1 MDKILLSLFIIF
13 VSAKL
18 AGEIFERLR
27 LPALVGEIAVGMVIG
42 SYFPT
47 LLRPHTVYEVVAEFG
62 VVILLFAVGLET
74 PVKELIKVGLTAAL
88 VAILGIVSPFALGF
102 ILMTYLGYPLTQSL
116 FLGVSLVATS
126 VGITARVLSDLGYIH
141 RKESQIILGAAVVD
155 DILALLILAFVTGIQ
170 DGQLSL
176 VHLSV
181 LVVEVLIFVG
191 VLLYFGTRLAKKHGG
206 LMDSL
211 RMSEAPLVIAI
222 ATTLGLAALAGY
234 IGLAAIVGAFL
245 AGVIFAEVNEVYGLS
260 EQVVPIYEVFVPF
273 FFVIIG
279 SQVQIS
285 HFADINI
292 VMLTLVVTVIAIVS
306 KIVGC
311 GLPALNL
318 GRKISLRVGIGMVP
332 RGEVGI
338 IVALLGLNL
347 KVIPDSLYSVIIMM
361 SIITTLITPSL
372 IKLTFKEKTTT

>member
-18 AGEIFERLR
+18 TGEIFERLS
-27 LPALVGEIAVGMVIG
+27 LPALVGEIVAGMVIG
-42 SYFPT
+42 SYFPA
-47 LLRPHTVYEVVAEFG
+47 LLRPQNVYEVIAEFG

-74 PVKELIKVGLTAAL
+74 PVKQLIKVGLTAAL
-88 VAILGIVSPFALGF
+88 VAILGIIFPFILGF
-102 ILMTYLGYPLTQSL
+102 ILMVYLGYPLTQAI

-155 DILALLILAFVTGIQ
+155 DILGLLILAFVTGVQ
-170 DGQLSL
+170 DGHLSL
-176 VHLSV
+176 VKLGV
-181 LVVEVLIFVG
+181 LIIEVFIFVG
-191 VLLYFGTRLAKKHGG
+191 VLLYFGTRFTKRHGD
-206 LMDSL
+206 LMDKL
-211 RMSEAPLVIAI
+211 RISEAPLVIAI
-222 ATTLGLAALAGY
+222 ASTLGLAALAGY
-234 IGLAAIVGAFL
+234 IGMAAIVGAFL

-260 EQVVPIYEVFVPF
+260 EQIVPIYEVFVPF

-279 SQVQIS
+279 SKVQIS
-285 HFADINI
+285 QFADINI
-292 VMLTLVVTVIAIVS
+292 VMLTLAVTVIAIIT
-306 KIVGC
+306 KIVGG
-311 GLPALNL
+311 GLATLNL
-318 GRKISLRVGIGMVP
+318 GRKISLRVGIGMIP

-338 IVALLGLNL
+338 IVALLGLTL

-372 IKLTFKEKTTT
+372 IKLTFKEKTT